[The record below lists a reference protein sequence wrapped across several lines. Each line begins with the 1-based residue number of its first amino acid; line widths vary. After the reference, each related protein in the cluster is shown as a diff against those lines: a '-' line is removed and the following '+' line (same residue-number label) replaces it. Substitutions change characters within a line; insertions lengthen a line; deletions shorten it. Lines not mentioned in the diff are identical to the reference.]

1 MINFILNILAKPDR
15 YLDPG
20 SGSILVQLIIAA
32 LGGGLFF
39 FIKSQWNKW
48 FKKGKSD
55 SKGKKQISKTSATKV
70 KLPKK
75 CPNCGN
81 TLDTKNIKWLDEKTA
96 ECKKCGETLEGK

>member
-1 MINFILNILAKPDR
+1 MIHFFFDYLAKPDR

-20 SGSILVQLIIAA
+20 SGSLLVQLIIAA

-48 FKKGKSD
+48 FKK
-55 SKGKKQISKTSATKV
+55 SKGDEKNKAQTLKSNTKII
-70 KLPKK
+70 KFPKK

-81 TLDTKNIKWLDEKTA
+81 IIDPKNIKWLDEKTA
-96 ECKKCGETLEGK
+96 ECNKCGETLEGK